1 MQTLRWDVFCRV
13 IDNHGD
19 LGVCW
24 RLARQLAGRGQ
35 IVRLWVDDPAALS
48 WMAPA
53 GAANVELVRW
63 TLQPPLLAPGDVVV
77 EAFGCDP
84 PAAFVTAMAQARPAP
99 LWINLEY
106 LSAEPYVERCHGLP
120 SPQLS
125 GPAHGL
131 LKWFF
136 YPGFN
141 ARTGGLLREDG
152 LAEQRQA
159 FAATAWLNAQGIT
172 TDPGERR
179 ISVFCYA
186 DAGLADFIDALP
198 PTPTLWL
205 LAPGAARQQVHE
217 VLAASHRLAAWRC
230 VDLPWLSQPDYDRL
244 LWSCELNVVRG
255 EDSLV
260 QALWAGTAFVWQ
272 IYAQR
277 DGAHAVKLRA
287 FLDLYLRDAA
297 PALAVPLR
305 SLWLAFNRLAPGP
318 CDWPDSLA
326 WQAHAQAWRNRLW
339 TQADLATQLLRFVEE
354 RR

>member
-1 MQTLRWDVFCRV
+1 MTHTSSSLSTPVLCLGESGINTFAWCFC
-13 IDNHGD
+13 
-19 LGVCW
+19 C
-24 RLARQLAGRGQ
+24 LASLAAF
-35 IVRLWVDDPAALS
+35 L
-48 WMAPA
+48 APA
-53 GAANVELVRW
+53 LWNGFALVFFDSGGYVGRILEMNLGFGRSFFYGAFLFITSLHW
-63 TLQPPLLAPGDVVV
+63 WSFFGPIIFQGLFTFWLLHLTL
-77 EAFGCDP
+77 
-84 PAAFVTAMAQARPAP
+84 
-99 LWINLEY
+99 
-106 LSAEPYVERCHGLP
+106 RCHGLP

-159 FAATAWLNAQGIT
+159 FDATAWLNAQGIT
-172 TDPGERR
+172 THPGERR

-217 VLAASHRLAAWRC
+217 VLAASHRPAAWRC

-260 QALWAGTAFVWQ
+260 RALWAGTAFVWQ

-277 DGAHAVKLRA
+277 DGAHAIKLRA

-305 SLWLAFNRLAPGP
+305 NLWLAFNRLAPGP
-318 CDWPDSLA
+318 SAWPDALA
-326 WQAHAQAWRNRLW
+326 WQGHAQAWRNRLW